1 MRYSPDIYMVNLIAE
16 KSISDRLNVQ
26 LTQENDFLCSAG
38 VYKIAAQLRKN
49 PNATMNLG
57 NAARNSILYHERDPM
72 RLSNTRDH
80 AYRSRLSGFEYLGE
94 TTEMAWHKSEMCTLL
109 FHKTG
114 HFFVDGSPGSLIE
127 RAQDRAKI
135 NPRI

>member
-1 MRYSPDIYMVNLIAE
+1 MNYSPDIYMVNYASE
-16 KSISDRLNVQ
+16 KSIADRLNAQ
-26 LTQENDFLCSAG
+26 MTQDTEFLCSTG
-38 VYKIAAQLRKN
+38 IYKAVAQIRKN
-49 PNATMNLG
+49 PSTFLNFG
-57 NAARNSILYHERDPM
+57 NIKGNPIIGHKKDSVRFF
-72 RLSNTRDH
+72 NTRDY
-80 AYRSRLSGFEYLGE
+80 AYRSRLSGFEYLGD
-94 TTEMAWHKSEMCTLL
+94 TTEMAWHRSEIGTLL